1 MKNGKNTNFC
11 VNSLNTGNF
20 NKFGKRNKIEKYGKN
35 TVFECFYIQLVKL
48 LQKNVNLL
56 IYDDLIKK

>member
-20 NKFGKRNKIEKYGKN
+20 NKFGKRSKIKKHGKN
-35 TVFECFYIQLVKL
+35 TVFECFYISLVKL

>member
-20 NKFGKRNKIEKYGKN
+20 YKFGKRYKIEKYGKN

>member
-1 MKNGKNTNFC
+1 MKNGKNTNLC

-20 NKFGKRNKIEKYGKN
+20 NKFGKISKIKKYGKN
-35 TVFECFYIQLVKL
+35 TVFECFYISLVKL